1 MKNKN
6 EVKIPI
12 SLKSIDLD
20 SFDKHIK
27 EWMDIFLKEKGK
39 LPFETFGSLMERLDM
54 TTIGP
59 ARYVTI
65 DVGNCSSACITD
77 VKKVEEGNYVV
88 TVETSDEDAISVL
101 LLGQLGK
108 FYPRMLGHREGNIPS
123 KIVDRV
129 VALDFIVDNID
140 DHREYL
146 KKSNTRRAYIQKLL
160 ED

>member
-1 MKNKN
+1 
-6 EVKIPI
+6 
-12 SLKSIDLD
+12 
-20 SFDKHIK
+20 
-27 EWMDIFLKEKGK
+27 
-39 LPFETFGSLMERLDM
+39 M

-59 ARYVTI
+59 TRYVTI

-88 TVETSDEDAISVL
+88 TVETSDEDTISAL
-101 LLGQLGK
+101 LLGQLGT